1 MERGRTVF
9 EGLLDSYPKRVDLWN
24 VYADKETKAGEY
36 DKAREIFK
44 RVTTL
49 KLSSK
54 AIKGVGPKL
63 AALLVHEFGART
75 LDVLLGGC
83 MLFGQGILCFY
94 CSLGMSI
101 WPTSLAAPAG
111 QRAAHQAAAGC
122 EGDRQPDAAHRR

>member
-54 AIKGVGPKL
+54 AIKGVFKKWL
-63 AALLVHEFGART
+63 AFESANGDAETTQQVKEKAKAYVQRLLETH
-75 LDVLLGGC
+75 
-83 MLFGQGILCFY
+83 
-94 CSLGMSI
+94 
-101 WPTSLAAPAG
+101 
-111 QRAAHQAAAGC
+111 
-122 EGDRQPDAAHRR
+122 